1 MRFQLEGASLES
13 IHARAVAEYGRT
25 ARIVSAERVTTGGI
39 GRFLAKEHYEAIIE
53 VPDDHAPDGQVLD
66 PGDEPTDE
74 RDLRVLAGGPAVG
87 RPSVAPALAPEA
99 ADAGPRGTGG
109 GIEGLLERADAAEL
123 QLSPARPWQA
133 PAGSRPA
140 VPGAPDF
147 ARLLDGQSF
156 ALEPSSG
163 ARAAQVPPAATETED
178 AAHRGILAPGTGPA
192 ATASG
197 LRPERDH
204 HIVPSPLAGP
214 GDLVVVIGLWG
225 DAGMAAEELHDG
237 TALRRNAGEL
247 AQKFDVDSLSRRPLA
262 DRRGILRARAAA
274 VAEGVP
280 LLVAV
285 AINPQLAL
293 LPQLGLLAVLEADQL
308 WAAVDAGRK
317 VEDTAAWVKHVASG
331 HGLYAVVSLHADET
345 LSPESVWE
353 LGFPVLEAGGP
364 NT

>member
-1 MRFQLEGASLES
+1 MRFRLEGASLES
-13 IHARAVAEYGRT
+13 IHAQAVAEYGDG
-25 ARIVSAERVTTGGI
+25 ARIVSAEKVTTGGL
-39 GRFLAKEHYEAIIE
+39 GRFLAREHYEAIIE
-53 VPDDHAPDGQVLD
+53 VPEEDAPDGRVID
-66 PGDEPTDE
+66 PGDEPTDD
-74 RDLRVLAGGPAVG
+74 RDLRMLAGGSAVG
-87 RPSVAPALAPEA
+87 RPSAAQAPEA
-99 ADAGPRGTGG
+99 GDTDLQGSGG
-109 GIEGLLERADAAEL
+109 GIDGLLERADAAEL
-123 QLSPARPWQA
+123 HLSPARPRQA
-133 PAGSRPA
+133 RAGSRPA
-140 VPGAPDF
+140 VPGAPNF

-163 ARAAQVPPAATETED
+163 ARAAQGPPAATEAT
-178 AAHRGILAPGTGPA
+178 GAPGTGFLPSSLLPA
-192 ATASG
+192 AAGTG
-197 LRPERDH
+197 LRPAQDRD
-204 HIVPSPLAGP
+204 IVPSPLAGP

-247 AQKFDVDSLSRRPLA
+247 AQKFDADSLARRPVT

-285 AINPQLAL
+285 AINPQQAL
-293 LPQLGLLAVLEADQL
+293 LPQLELLEVLEADQL
-308 WAAVDAGRK
+308 WGAVDAGRK

-331 HGLYAVVSLHADET
+331 HGLYAVVSLHAEET

-353 LGFPVLEAGGP
+353 LGFPVLEARGP